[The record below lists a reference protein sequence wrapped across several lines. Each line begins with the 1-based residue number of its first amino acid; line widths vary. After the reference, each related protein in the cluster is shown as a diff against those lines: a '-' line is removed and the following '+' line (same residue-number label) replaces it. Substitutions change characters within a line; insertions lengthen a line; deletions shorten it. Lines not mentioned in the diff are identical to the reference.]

1 MATIKQQGFRG
12 RWGKVWR
19 ERRKRP
25 RTIQFSSFHPDLS
38 LCQAR
43 SSTPVS
49 WRLHADETPTGGV
62 GKTSIACAAALA
74 LADCDKSVLLVSTD
88 PASNLDEILD
98 VPLGNLPVAVSGA
111 ENLHVL
117 NIDPTTAAESYR
129 IRVLAQMGP
138 DASDQDRNAVREQLS
153 GACTTEIAAFDE
165 FAGRVAADDGAY
177 DHIYLRHRTNR
188 AYASAP
194 QPAEGMEWLS

>member
-1 MATIKQQGFRG
+1 M
-12 RWGKVWR
+12 
-19 ERRKRP
+19 
-25 RTIQFSSFHPDLS
+25 
-38 LCQAR
+38 
-43 SSTPVS
+43 
-49 WRLHADETPTGGV
+49 
-62 GKTSIACAAALA
+62 
-74 LADCDKSVLLVSTD
+74 
-88 PASNLDEILD
+88 
-98 VPLGNLPVAVSGA
+98 GNLPVAVSGA

-117 NIDPTTAAESYR
+117 NIDPTTAASSYR
-129 IRVLAQMGP
+129 IRVLAQM
-138 DASDQDRNAVREQLS
+138 DRTQATRIGRGSGTIS